1 MKDSWSCEDAL
12 LVRDHPIGRLV
23 SVLEAKCWRQAMDR
37 AAYMPLSAAPSR
49 NPRLLP
55 IGLLFLSRLSHS
67 PSYPGAG
74 MSLSLL
80 SEPHVILTLNYFVH
94 ISVSFNSSV
103 CSVPLPSVCSILNH
117 LIYFLQIP
125 LPKTALYT

>member
-1 MKDSWSCEDAL
+1 M
-12 LVRDHPIGRLV
+12 
-23 SVLEAKCWRQAMDR
+23 LEAGHGRK
-37 AAYMPLSAAPSR
+37 AYMPLSGAPSR

-55 IGLLFLSRLSHS
+55 RGLLFPSRLSCS
-67 PSYPGAG
+67 PSYLGAG

-94 ISVSFNSSV
+94 TSFNSL
-103 CSVPLPSVCSILNH
+103 PLPSVCPILNH

-125 LPKTALYT
+125 LPKTTLYI